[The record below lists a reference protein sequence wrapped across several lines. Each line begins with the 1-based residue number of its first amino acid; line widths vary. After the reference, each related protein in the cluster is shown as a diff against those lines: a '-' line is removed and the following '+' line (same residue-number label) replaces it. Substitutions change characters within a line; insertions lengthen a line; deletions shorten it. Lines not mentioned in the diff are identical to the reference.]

1 MKLFDYEWKK
11 TIPQKVLLFI
21 PIFYIYSFID
31 LAFVQNDNIWGEW
44 FISYTLDIKIL
55 CIILIFL
62 LSPVFSREKEVDMLE
77 LILTS
82 KNGVK
87 KLPKIKLLVGFSL
100 TNILTLLFC
109 IISYISFGIGH
120 STWNWGIPIED
131 MALYRFIGNPGLVTY
146 QDMRNQVWL
155 NSFLA
160 LNLVAAFVLLVSA
173 KSKQSLRT
181 AIIAILVNFIF
192 SIRNIMTILRTDFGK
207 ILIES
212 FPINLIWNEM
222 LNEKNIL
229 FIGKK
234 IQIIYI
240 IQVLYIIIYLV
251 LYKLICTV
259 YQKK

>member
-1 MKLFDYEWKK
+1 MDRRKANETIWLWVEK

-192 SIRNIMTILRTDFGK
+192 SIRNIMT
-207 ILIES
+207 ES